1 MITLLPYSF
10 GPPACELEGK
20 KTIQFCM
27 NRFFFQIFQCFKP
40 AGNKYTI
47 NNTLPA
53 EFLNH
58 SAHPPPH
65 LIPVVL
71 SILNTLLV
79 VCSVESFDLSSNRS
93 NAPCVRARG
102 SAGVMALL
110 RRLSSRQTYPCTT
123 SSPSLVCHTAIPENI
138 TGYYYLISIVIIQV
152 FLLVALFRPCVSKIT
167 PSCSSDSRR
176 DRRRRRRSAAEY
188 STALLYPL

>member
-65 LIPVVL
+65 LIPVVIDPKYAAGRML
-71 SILNTLLV
+71 GWELWLELEQ
-79 VCSVESFDLSSNRS
+79 VER
-93 NAPCVRARG
+93 AVRACSRQRRRHG
-102 SAGVMALL
+102 SAAATIFSPNVSLHNFISVVSLSYGHTWKHHRLLLSNIYRHYTGV
-110 RRLSSRQTYPCTT
+110 SSR
-123 SSPSLVCHTAIPENI
+123 SF
-138 TGYYYLISIVIIQV
+138 ISTLRLKNNPI
-152 FLLVALFRPCVSKIT
+152 L
-167 PSCSSDSRR
+167 
-176 DRRRRRRSAAEY
+176 
-188 STALLYPL
+188 